1 MFEKLMP
8 KHREIWEHDSLASFV
23 PIGRESNTSRCC
35 TTVALGSRDWDL
47 RVILDQ
53 ASKIVLVGI
62 CHSHLARLVPPRPN
76 CQLPNILG
84 SPWVPSI
91 VVRGLH
97 YRCTSVSISLSADT
111 PVSWGSGTACHAYTF
126 YGKTST
132 EFPRRFDFKTPPF
145 HSIYK
150 CSKEV
155 SLLTFTFIHS
165 TGTPNEFR
173 RFPKLRLLPQ
183 IVRITLKLNSGY
195 GTCTVVI
202 K

>member
-1 MFEKLMP
+1 MLFDNLMP
-8 KHREIWEHDSLASFV
+8 KHREIWEHDSLASFI
-23 PIGRESNTSRCC
+23 PIGQESNTSRCC

-97 YRCTSVSISLSADT
+97 YRCTQGA
-111 PVSWGSGTACHAYTF
+111 P
-126 YGKTST
+126 
-132 EFPRRFDFKTPPF
+132 
-145 HSIYK
+145 
-150 CSKEV
+150 
-155 SLLTFTFIHS
+155 
-165 TGTPNEFR
+165 
-173 RFPKLRLLPQ
+173 RFPFLYPQTRRSPGGLVPHVTLIHFMGKHQLSFLGGLISRLRLSIQ
-183 IVRITLKLNSGY
+183 YIN
-195 GTCTVVI
+195 VV
-202 K
+202 KKFHC